1 MRLLS
6 LSRVSPKV
14 ALAACVAAS
23 AMFAGGCETKSFLNP
38 GEVGRY
44 KHEPLL
50 LPIVNSLSGETGIEE
65 PNDQFA
71 QASEITGEDLQAAN
85 QDYVVG
91 KNDLLSISISDLVGP
106 GVETVKQARVSESG
120 NISLPLVGQI
130 RAEGLTE
137 AQLEAEIQRAY
148 RDANLMPNA
157 QVSVTVQ
164 QALARIFS
172 ILGSVQRPGVYQI
185 TQSDFRLLDA
195 LVTAGDISSQGVDFV
210 YVVRREGLATRP
222 AQPTTGGGASQP
234 GGPLTPGTSTAPGQP
249 QPRSSDPLTPRSE
262 NTNTVNPERYRALSL
277 MIQDTGPVPA
287 GQATPAAQQTPPAKE
302 GSDGRYIIIEGKP
315 VLVGNQGT
323 AAEGTAAQPGATAQP
338 GAAAQPAQPS
348 TPRPTA
354 NTATAAQPVQP
365 ARQPETAESFAFSGP
380 NSGTNAR
387 IIRVPVTQLKNGD
400 LRYNIVIRPQD
411 MIIAPLP
418 TTGEYYIDGH
428 VNRTGVYS
436 LTARNI
442 TLKQA
447 IAAAGGFDQL
457 AIPTRTE
464 IIRRIGQDK
473 EVFAR
478 VDLDK
483 VFSGEQP
490 DIYLKPNDIVRVGTN
505 ALAPFIASFRN
516 AFRITYGFGFLYDRN
531 FAPEQRQ
538 NN

>member
-1 MRLLS
+1 MRLPS
-6 LSRVSPKV
+6 FSRVSPKI
-14 ALAACVAAS
+14 ALAAAVAV
-23 AMFAGGCETKSFLNP
+23 AMVAGGCETKSWLNP
-38 GEVGRY
+38 GEVGRFN
-44 KHEPLL
+44 HEPLL

-71 QASEITGEDLQAAN
+71 QAADVTADDLQAAQ
-85 QDYVVG
+85 QDYVIG
-91 KNDLLSISISDLVGP
+91 RNDLLGISISDLVGP

-120 NISLPLVGQI
+120 NVSLPLVGQV

-137 AQLEAEIQRAY
+137 AQLETEIQRAY
-148 RDANLMPNA
+148 REQNLMPNA

-172 ILGSVQRPGVYQI
+172 VLGSVSRPGVYQI
-185 TQSDFRLLDA
+185 TQSDFRILDA
-195 LVTAGDISSQGVDFV
+195 LVTAGDVSSQGVDYL
-210 YVVRREGLATRP
+210 YVIRREGLAPRP
-222 AQPTTGGGASQP
+222 AQTQP
-234 GGPLTPGTSTAPGQP
+234 GGAGQPGTGPAQP
-249 QPRSSDPLTPRSE
+249 PRPADPLTPRSD
-262 NTNTVNPERYRALSL
+262 NTMNSDRYRTLSL
-277 MIQDTGPVPA
+277 AIQDTGAV
-287 GQATPAAQQTPPAKE
+287 PAAQQQNPPP
-302 GSDGRYIIIEGKP
+302 SDGRYIIIDGKP

-323 AAEGTAAQPGATAQP
+323 AAEGGAAQPGQP
-338 GAAAQPAQPS
+338 AAQPAQP
-348 TPRPTA
+348 PANQPAANQPTVA
-354 NTATAAQPVQP
+354 QPAAAQPAAP
-365 ARQPETAESFAFSGP
+365 ARQPETPENFQFAGP
-380 NSGTNAR
+380 DSGTNAR

-411 MIIAPLP
+411 MIIAPIP

-464 IIRRIGQDK
+464 IIRRIGNDK

-490 DIYLKPNDIVRVGTN
+490 DIYLKPNDVVRVGTN

-516 AFRITYGFGFLYDRN
+516 AFRVTYGFGFLYDRN
-531 FAPEQRQ
+531 FAPQQ
-538 NN
+538 DNDN

>member
-1 MRLLS
+1 MRLPRF
-6 LSRVSPKV
+6 SRVSPKI
-14 ALAACVAAS
+14 ALAATVAV
-23 AMFAGGCETKSFLNP
+23 AMVAGGCETKSWLNP
-38 GEVGRY
+38 GEVGRFQ
-44 KHEPLL
+44 HEPLL

-65 PNDQFA
+65 PNEQFA
-71 QASEITGEDLQAAN
+71 QASDVTAEDLQAAN
-85 QDYVVG
+85 QDYVIG

-106 GVETVKQARVSESG
+106 GVETVKQVRVSESG
-120 NISLPLVGQI
+120 NISLPLIGQI

-137 AQLEAEIQRAY
+137 AQLETEIVRAY
-148 RDANLMPNA
+148 RENNLMPNA

-172 ILGSVQRPGVYQI
+172 ILGSVARPGVYQI
-185 TQSDFRLLDA
+185 TQSDFRILDA
-195 LVTAGDISSQGVDFV
+195 LVTAGDVSSQGVDYL
-210 YVVRREGLATRP
+210 YVIRREGLAPRP
-222 AQPTTGGGASQP
+222 AQPGGAGQP
-234 GGPLTPGTSTAPGQP
+234 GTGPAQP
-249 QPRSSDPLTPRSE
+249 PRQPADPLTPRSD
-262 NTNTVNPERYRALSL
+262 NGMNPDRYRTLSL
-277 MIQDTGPVPA
+277 AIQDTGEV
-287 GQATPAAQQTPPAKE
+287 PAAQQQNPPP
-302 GSDGRYIIIEGKP
+302 SDGRYIIIDGKP
-315 VLVGNQGT
+315 VLVGNQG
-323 AAEGTAAQPGATAQP
+323 AAADPNAG
-338 GAAAQPAQPS
+338 AAQPAQP
-348 TPRPTA
+348 
-354 NTATAAQPVQP
+354 AQQP
-365 ARQPETAESFAFSGP
+365 ARSPQTAESFAFSGP
-380 NSGTNAR
+380 SSGTEAR

-457 AIPTRTE
+457 AIPPRTE
-464 IIRRIGQDK
+464 IIRRIGADK

-516 AFRITYGFGFLYDRN
+516 AFRVTYGFGFLYDRN
-531 FAPEQRQ
+531 FAPQQ
-538 NN
+538 DNDN

>member
-14 ALAACVAAS
+14 ALAACVAV
-23 AMFAGGCETKSFLNP
+23 AMVAGGCETKSWLNP

-71 QASEITGEDLQAAN
+71 QAADVTADDLQAQN
-85 QDYVVG
+85 QDYVIG
-91 KNDLLSISISDLVGP
+91 KNDLLSVTVSDLVGP

-148 RDANLMPNA
+148 REANLMPNA

-172 ILGSVQRPGVYQI
+172 VLGSVQRPGVYQI

-195 LVTAGDISSQGVDFV
+195 LVTAGDISTQGVDFV
-210 YVVRREGLATRP
+210 YVIRRENAGPHP
-222 AQPTTGGGASQP
+222 APPTTGGGTAA
-234 GGPLTPGTSTAPGQP
+234 PGTAPAGPGPHQP
-249 QPRSSDPLTPRSE
+249 ADPLTPRSDS
-262 NTNTVNPERYRALSL
+262 NMSPDRYRTLSL
-277 MIQDTGPVPA
+277 AIQDTGSPA
-287 GQATPAAQQTPPAKE
+287 PAQPAAQQTPP

-323 AAEGTAAQPGATAQP
+323 AAQPGQPGQPGQPAGAAQPGQPAQP
-338 GAAAQPAQPS
+338 AARPAANTAATAQPAQPAA
-348 TPRPTA
+348 RP
-354 NTATAAQPVQP
+354 
-365 ARQPETAESFAFSGP
+365 AESPDTFAFNGP
-380 NSGTNAR
+380 NTGTNSR

-411 MIIAPLP
+411 MIVAPLP

-483 VFSGEQP
+483 VFSGETP
-490 DIYLKPNDIVRVGTN
+490 DIYLKPNDVVRVGTN

-516 AFRITYGFGFLYDRN
+516 AFRVTYGFGFLYDRN
-531 FAPEQRQ
+531 FAPQQ
-538 NN
+538 DTNNN

>member
-1 MRLLS
+1 MRLS
-6 LSRVSPKV
+6 SFSRVSPKI
-14 ALAACVAAS
+14 ALAAAVAV
-23 AMFAGGCETKSFLNP
+23 AMVAGGCETKSWLNP
-38 GEVGRY
+38 GEVGRFN
-44 KHEPLL
+44 HEPLL

-71 QASEITGEDLQAAN
+71 QAADVTADDLQATA
-85 QDYVVG
+85 QDYVIG
-91 KNDLLSISISDLVGP
+91 RNDLLSISISDLVGP

-120 NISLPLVGQI
+120 NISLPLVGQV

-148 RDANLMPNA
+148 REANLMPNA
-157 QVSVTVQ
+157 QVSVTVG

-172 ILGSVQRPGVYQI
+172 VLGSVQRPGVYQI
-185 TQSDFRLLDA
+185 TQSDFRILDA
-195 LVTAGDISSQGVDFV
+195 LVTAGDVSSQGVDYL
-210 YVVRREGLATRP
+210 YVIRREGLAPRP
-222 AQPTTGGGASQP
+222 AQTQP
-234 GGPLTPGTSTAPGQP
+234 GAGQPGTGPAQP
-249 QPRSSDPLTPRSE
+249 PRTTDPLTPRSD
-262 NTNTVNPERYRALSL
+262 NTMSPDRYRTLSL
-277 MIQDTGPVPA
+277 AIQETGAV
-287 GQATPAAQQTPPAKE
+287 PAAQQQNPPP
-302 GSDGRYIIIEGKP
+302 SDGRYIIIDGKP

-323 AAEGTAAQPGATAQP
+323 AAEG
-338 GAAAQPAQPS
+338 AAAQPAQPAQP
-348 TPRPTA
+348 TPPSDQPAA
-354 NTATAAQPVQP
+354 NTGTVAQPAAAQPAAP
-365 ARQPETAESFAFSGP
+365 ARPAETSQNFQFSGP
-380 NSGTNAR
+380 DSGTNAR

-464 IIRRIGQDK
+464 IIRRIGNDK

-490 DIYLKPNDIVRVGTN
+490 DIYLKPNDVVRVGTN

-516 AFRITYGFGFLYDRN
+516 AFRVTYGFGFLYDRN
-531 FAPEQRQ
+531 YAPQQ
-538 NN
+538 DNDDN